1 MKRSVCYMYYMFMHT
16 RILSSYTIIP
26 GFTPPALPPFSHIP
40 LPQLFVYPVYPY
52 APLALCLAGRPPPYT
67 YPLSAYLRIRSPAH
81 PHPPHPRSTPRSK
94 TPIPLQP
101 KGQINVSFAV
111 AHLSY
116 LQTATFDPNRA
127 RNLST
132 AGQTILAAAMGGG
145 GGALEQK
152 THAPPRAA
160 VARAT
165 IGAVGAFG
173 GHAAYPAPQPVTHA
187 PPRAAVARATIGAVG
202 AFGGHAGG
210 HAAYPQPVGMAA
222 PSAPIATAGY
232 PQAGGQVYGGA
243 APVAAA
249 PVQYGGAP
257 VAAVGYGGQQ
267 PVAAVAYVGQQPVAA
282 AAVVAPMGFQQQPQY
297 GAAPMVAQ
305 AAVAQVASAQVYV
318 IM

>member
-1 MKRSVCYMYYMFMHT
+1 M
-16 RILSSYTIIP
+16 
-26 GFTPPALPPFSHIP
+26 
-40 LPQLFVYPVYPY
+40 
-52 APLALCLAGRPPPYT
+52 
-67 YPLSAYLRIRSPAH
+67 
-81 PHPPHPRSTPRSK
+81 
-94 TPIPLQP
+94 QP

-116 LQTATFDPNRA
+116 LQTATFDPDRA
-127 RNLST
+127 RHLST
-132 AGQTILAAAMGGG
+132 EGQTILAAAMGGV
-145 GGALEQK
+145 ALEQK

-173 GHAAYPAPQPVTHA
+173 GHA
-187 PPRAAVARATIGAVG
+187 
-202 AFGGHAGG
+202 GGP
-210 HAAYPQPVGMAA
+210 AAYPQPVGMAT
-222 PSAPIATAGY
+222 PSAPVATAGY
-232 PQAGGQVYGGA
+232 PQAGGQVYGGAAPVAAAPVQYGGA

-267 PVAAVAYVGQQPVAA
+267 PVAAVAYGGQQPVAA

-305 AAVAQVASAQVYV
+305 AAVAQVAPAQVYV
-318 IM
+318 ITCNEMIWLLVIHRPDLKDERGDKYYLSMSR

>member
-1 MKRSVCYMYYMFMHT
+1 M
-16 RILSSYTIIP
+16 
-26 GFTPPALPPFSHIP
+26 
-40 LPQLFVYPVYPY
+40 
-52 APLALCLAGRPPPYT
+52 
-67 YPLSAYLRIRSPAH
+67 
-81 PHPPHPRSTPRSK
+81 
-94 TPIPLQP
+94 QP

-116 LQTATFDPNRA
+116 LQTATFDPDRA
-127 RNLST
+127 RHLST
-132 AGQTILAAAMGGG
+132 EGQTILAAAMGGV
-145 GGALEQK
+145 ALEQK

-173 GHAAYPAPQPVTHA
+173 GHAAYPTPQPVTHA

-202 AFGGHAGG
+202 AFGGRAGG
-210 HAAYPQPVGMAA
+210 QAAYPQPVGMAT
-222 PSAPIATAGY
+222 PSAPVATAGY
-232 PQAGGQVYGGA
+232 PQAGGQVYGGAAPVAAAPVQYGGA

-267 PVAAVAYVGQQPVAA
+267 PVAAVAYGGQQPVAA

-305 AAVAQVASAQVYV
+305 AAVAQVAPAQVYV
-318 IM
+318 ITCNEMI